1 VSVEL
6 ILVRHAIAFERD
18 RQRWPDDRLRPLSPA
33 GRKRFRKAAQGLGR
47 WLPEIDRV
55 FTSPLVRARETATL
69 LTEHAGWPTAVD
81 CPPLA
86 PGSDPEAVFKFLRKQ
101 RGTRMA
107 LVGHEPHLSTLIA
120 ACLRGSASARAF
132 EMKKGGVACI
142 CFEGRAGAGAG
153 MLTVFAPP
161 RVLRAMR

>member
-18 RQRWPDDRLRPLSPA
+18 PLRWPDDRLRPLTPA
-33 GRKRFRKAAQGLGR
+33 GRQRFRKAAQGLSH
-47 WLPEIDRV
+47 WLPEVVRV

-69 LTEHAGWPTAVD
+69 LAEHAGWPAAVE

-86 PGSDPEAVFKFLRKQ
+86 PRSDPEVVLTFLRKH
-101 RGTRMA
+101 RGKRFA
-107 LVGHEPHLSTLIA
+107 LVGHEPDLSTLVSV
-120 ACLRGSASARAF
+120 CLPGSASARAF
-132 EMKKGGVACI
+132 ESRKGGLVCI
-142 CFEGRAGAGAG
+142 GFEGRARAGAG
-153 MLTVFAPP
+153 VLVAFVPP